1 LGTDKKTFLKLFT
14 STFFISAFTFGGG
27 FVIVPLLKRK
37 FVEDLKW
44 IDEKE
49 MMDFIAIAQSSPGAV
64 AINTSI
70 LIGYK
75 TAGAIGAALAI
86 SGTVLPPFIVISVIS
101 LFYLGFRDNAVISA
115 MLKGM
120 QAGIAAV
127 IADAV
132 YGMGAGV
139 AKERKVLPIAIMT
152 VSFLAA
158 YVFKINVVYIILVCG
173 IAGAVSSFYR
183 KKSGVR
189 HK

>member
-1 LGTDKKTFLKLFT
+1 MGTDKKTFLKLFT

-75 TAGAIGAALAI
+75 TAGAKGRRWLFQAQCCLLY
-86 SGTVLPPFIVISVIS
+86 GYFGDIVI
-101 LFYLGFRDNAVISA
+101 
-115 MLKGM
+115 
-120 QAGIAAV
+120 
-127 IADAV
+127 
-132 YGMGAGV
+132 
-139 AKERKVLPIAIMT
+139 LPW
-152 VSFLAA
+152 F
-158 YVFKINVVYIILVCG
+158 
-173 IAGAVSSFYR
+173 
-183 KKSGVR
+183 SG
-189 HK
+189 

>member
-1 LGTDKKTFLKLFT
+1 MGTDKKTFLKLFT

-101 LFYLGFRDNAVISA
+101 LFYLGFR
-115 MLKGM
+115 
-120 QAGIAAV
+120 
-127 IADAV
+127 
-132 YGMGAGV
+132 
-139 AKERKVLPIAIMT
+139 
-152 VSFLAA
+152 
-158 YVFKINVVYIILVCG
+158 
-173 IAGAVSSFYR
+173 
-183 KKSGVR
+183 
-189 HK
+189 